1 MDSILKVTGLTLDIP
16 GRRLFNDLRFEIPKN
31 ALTCITGENGV
42 GKTTLIKH
50 LLEDLEHGHQV
61 HTHFDISRDQVQY
74 VPQLRSI
81 DDEYPLCVADFV
93 KFGIKKCFWPWNN
106 KQAKDKVMQILAE
119 TKLTKLAKQ
128 PLGKASG
135 GEKQR
140 TYLAQALCADPKLLI
155 LDEAT
160 ANLDQTSKH
169 ELLSLLRKSMREHGL
184 TVIFITHDP
193 ELLAQYADYELH
205 LANQTC
211 TLIKKE
217 AQS

>member
-1 MDSILKVTGLTLDIP
+1 MDSILKVTGLNLDIP
-16 GRRLFNDLRFEIPKN
+16 GRRLFNDLRFEIPRN

-50 LLEDLEHGHQV
+50 LLEDLEHGHRV
-61 HTHFDISRDQVQY
+61 HTHFEIKRQQVQY

-81 DDEYPLCVADFV
+81 DDEYPLCIKDFV
-93 KFGIKKCFWPWNN
+93 SFGLKQRAFLWPNLHAKK
-106 KQAKDKVMQILAE
+106 KLAEVLAE
-119 TKLTKLAKQ
+119 TKLTTIAKQ

-140 TYLAQALCADPKLLI
+140 AYLAQALCADPKLLI

-160 ANLDQTSKH
+160 ANLDQSSKH
-169 ELLSLLRKSMREHGL
+169 ELLGLLRKIMAEHGL

-193 ELLAQYADYELH
+193 ELLERYADYELH

-211 TLIKKE
+211 QLIKREVK
-217 AQS
+217 